1 MRVTYSQNQLKLNS
15 RQRVCQVP
23 YPELSPLVREALR
36 LGAEI
41 SSIEKLNRS
50 VGGVVP
56 GTKSPGQGGVFPK
69 VKLPAGHRFFP
80 DCLRE
85 QEARFLSW
93 LISRFDGDC
102 WFSTF
107 TFADYVQP
115 DKAERLLRSYLGR
128 LSQAHKEVSRAGL
141 LKSVTCYEWQQR
153 DVIHFH
159 SLIAGDGLRLLS
171 RKRWEFRWRSM
182 SKGFAAH
189 YEAEVKAALYL
200 VKHQIKDNPSGALH
214 LGGSWRDIT
223 LPRGLER
230 CCSVSNGFR
239 GVGSSPS
246 SYAGVFTALKSNC

>member
-1 MRVTYSQNQLKLNS
+1 MINTPTVSKLNN

-23 YPELSPLVREALR
+23 YPELSHLVREALR

-41 SSIEKLNRS
+41 SYIGKI
-50 VGGVVP
+50 GGVP
-56 GTKSPGQGGVFPK
+56 GTGAQRGSPDGEFHK

-93 LISRFDGDC
+93 LISRFEGDC
-102 WFSTF
+102 WFCTF
-107 TFADYVQP
+107 TFKDYVKP
-115 DKAERLLRSYLGR
+115 EKAQRLLSSYLAR
-128 LSQAHKEVSRAGL
+128 LNQAYREVSRAGL
-141 LKSVTCYEWQQR
+141 LKSVTCSEWQQR

-182 SKGFAAH
+182 SNGFAAH
-189 YEAEVKAALYL
+189 YEAEAKAALYL

-214 LGGSWRDIT
+214 LGGSWRDIN

-230 CCSVSNGFR
+230 CCSVSKGFR
-239 GVGSSPS
+239 GVEDSPS
-246 SYAGVFTALKSNC
+246 GFAGVFTALKSNC

>member
-1 MRVTYSQNQLKLNS
+1 MINTPTISKLNN

-23 YPELSPLVREALR
+23 YRELSPLVIEALR

-41 SSIEKLNRS
+41 SSVVRTGGR
-50 VGGVVP
+50 VGAGAQR
-56 GTKSPGQGGVFPK
+56 GSPGGEFPRI
-69 VKLPAGHRFFP
+69 KLPAGHRFFP
-80 DCLRE
+80 DCYRE

-93 LISRFDGDC
+93 LISRFEGDC

-107 TFADYVQP
+107 TFKDYVKP
-115 DKAERLLRSYLGR
+115 EKAQRLLCSYLAR
-128 LSQAHKEVSRAGL
+128 LNQAYREVSRAGL
-141 LKSVTCYEWQQR
+141 LKSVTCTEWQQR

-189 YEAEVKAALYL
+189 YEAEAKAALYL

-239 GVGSSPS
+239 GVEDSLS